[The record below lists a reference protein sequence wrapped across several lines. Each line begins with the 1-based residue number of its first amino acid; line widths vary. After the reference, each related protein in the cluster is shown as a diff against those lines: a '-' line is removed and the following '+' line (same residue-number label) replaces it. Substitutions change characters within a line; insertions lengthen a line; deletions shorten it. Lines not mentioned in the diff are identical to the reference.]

1 MVNQL
6 HRDTN
11 HSARPLIGSI
21 NHGVDLQFLRRLRWV
36 GWSLHVF
43 QDGTG
48 WPHSQVLQSGQ
59 ARDDRV
65 GHADAPGFIGSGTRQ
80 RTKGKN
86 GNGTDSRLRGRSGVI
101 VRVAVVLVRG
111 GSAGLAYVNRGGD
124 DHRQGGCDPPLDT
137 GASRIKCGAGGR
149 NPSGLGVA
157 HQTLQ
162 IGAHLG
168 GVLIADVSIF
178 LQRFGDDA
186 LEVARRSGIQA
197 DGRNGLTVQKAVK
210 YFGGSAARGRVR
222 RR

>member
-80 RTKGKN
+80 RAKGKN

-124 DHRQGGCDPPLDT
+124 DHRQGGCDPHLTPELRESNAGPADVIRPDSV
-137 GASRIKCGAGGR
+137 SRIR
-149 NPSGLGVA
+149 
-157 HQTLQ
+157 
-162 IGAHLG
+162 
-168 GVLIADVSIF
+168 
-178 LQRFGDDA
+178 RFRS
-186 LEVARRSGIQA
+186 ARISEA
-197 DGRNGLTVQKAVK
+197 C
-210 YFGGSAARGRVR
+210 
-222 RR
+222 